1 MMQFLLTVHCVDIW
15 TQQVVSRNVNLKS
28 TLGDVNISTTFITSN
43 CYRFNLLDDSVLI
56 SEESD
61 CKYRAVLADP

>member
-1 MMQFLLTVHCVDIW
+1 MVQLLLTVDIW
-15 TQQVVSRNVNLKS
+15 RQQGVSHNVNLKS

-43 CYRFNLLDDSVLI
+43 CYHINLVDVSILI